1 MYSIYSPYQKSPC
14 FKDANDSYTSYK
26 KYIAFFKKKNCTNR
40 SLLSSNYKSQ
50 STRKIEKKSEADKGF
65 QRLFIKKTLQG
76 EQLDDTQ
83 QLSEM
88 LSCLCSSHVVQ
99 ELTFKS
105 ILQNNENS
113 SKLNCYKLQCVF
125 SSCSSILYKYVCSLL
140 NFSMQ
145 DSLIPPAFQH
155 IVDQNFESK
164 VHIEKHQSQ
173 GELQK
178 NKNF

>member
-1 MYSIYSPYQKSPC
+1 MYSIYSSSQKSPC

-26 KYIAFFKKKNCTNR
+26 KYMAFKKKKNCPNW
-40 SLLSSNYKSQ
+40 SFLSSNYQSQ
-50 STRKIEKKSEADKGF
+50 STRKIEKKTEAD
-65 QRLFIKKTLQG
+65 IKESSLKKLYKESSQMPYI
-76 EQLDDTQ
+76 Q

-125 SSCSSILYKYVCSLL
+125 SSSSSILYQYVCSLL

-155 IVDQNFESK
+155 IVDQNFQSK

-178 NKNF
+178 SENF